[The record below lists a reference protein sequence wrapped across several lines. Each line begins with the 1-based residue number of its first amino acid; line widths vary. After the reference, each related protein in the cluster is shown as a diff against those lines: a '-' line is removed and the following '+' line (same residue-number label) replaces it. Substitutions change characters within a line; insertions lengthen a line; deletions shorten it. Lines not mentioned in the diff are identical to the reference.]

1 MGSGESQIQAV
12 VNRMAQLDRQAGGG
26 VQELSRWRPI
36 DSQGEEIRDGLLD
49 IGHLHLVTP

>member
-49 IGHLHLVTP
+49 IGHFHLVTP